1 MALPQVKLAVIGGS
15 GLYHMP
21 GLTSVQEVSVSTPFG
36 DPSDAIVVGE
46 LAGVPV
52 AFLARHGRHHH
63 LLPTELPARANI
75 YALKTLGVA
84 YIISV
89 SAVGS
94 LRPEVKPLDLVVV
107 DQFIDRTR
115 NRISTFFGEG
125 IVAHVTFAEPV
136 CPALAQVLV
145 TATQELNLPNVTVH
159 PRGTYLCIEG
169 PAFSTRAES
178 ELYRSWGATVIGM
191 TNLPEAKLAREA
203 EIAYATLAL
212 ATDYDCWHPEHAS
225 VSVDMVVNY
234 LRQNV
239 ANAQAVIQKAVA
251 KIAAAPPVSKAHHAL
266 KNAIMT
272 PLDKVPPETIAKLRP
287 ILAPYLKDKNSADVN
302 Q

>member
-1 MALPQVKLAVIGGS
+1 MSQTQVKIGVIGGS
-15 GLYHMP
+15 GLYQMP
-21 GLTSVQEVSVSTPFG
+21 ALTGVKEYRIPTPFG
-36 DPSDAIVVGE
+36 DPSDALLVGE

-63 LLPTELPARANI
+63 LLPSELPARANI
-75 YALKTLGVA
+75 YAMKSLGVE

-94 LRPEVKPLDLVVV
+94 LRSEVKPLDLVVV

-115 NRISTFFGEG
+115 NRIATFFGEG
-125 IVAHVTFAEPV
+125 IVAHITFENPV
-136 CPALAQVLV
+136 CPALAQVLIE
-145 TATQELNLPNVTVH
+145 AMRELDLPGVTVH
-159 PRGTYLCIEG
+159 PQGTYVCMEG

-212 ATDYDCWHPEHAS
+212 ATDYDCWHPGHAS
-225 VSVDMVVNY
+225 VSVEMVIEN

-239 ANAQAVIQKAVA
+239 NNAQAVIQKAVA
-251 KIAAAPPVSKAHHAL
+251 KIAAHPPVSKAHRAL

-272 PLDKVPPETIAKLRP
+272 PLERVPPATIEKLRL
-287 ILAPYLKDKNSADVN
+287 ILAPYL
-302 Q
+302 

>member
-1 MALPQVKLAVIGGS
+1 MALPEVKIGIIGGS
-15 GLYHMP
+15 GLYQMP
-21 GLTSVQEVSVSTPFG
+21 ALMDVEEYEISTPFG
-36 DPSDAIVVGE
+36 NPSDALLVGQ

-75 YALKTLGVA
+75 YALKTLGVQ

-94 LRPEVKPLDLVVV
+94 LQAEVKPLDLVVV
-107 DQFIDRTR
+107 DQFLDRTR

-125 IVAHVTFAEPV
+125 IVAHITFEQPV
-136 CPALAQVLV
+136 CPALAQVLID
-145 TATQELNLPNVTVH
+145 AIRELNLPDVTLH
-159 PRGTYLCIEG
+159 PRGTYVCMEG

-225 VSVDMVVNY
+225 VSVEMVVHN
-234 LRQNV
+234 LRKNV
-239 ANAQAVIQKAVA
+239 TNAQAVIQTAVA
-251 KIAAAPPVSKAHHAL
+251 KIAENPPQSKAHRAL

-272 PLDKVPPETIAKLRP
+272 PLDKVPPATLEKLRP
-287 ILAPYLKDKNSADVN
+287 ILAPYL
-302 Q
+302 

>member
-1 MALPQVKLAVIGGS
+1 MGYGIMAQPQVKIGVIGGS
-15 GLYHMP
+15 GLYQMP
-21 GLTSVQEVSVSTPFG
+21 ALTGVEEYRISTPFG
-36 DPSDAIVVGE
+36 DPSDALLVGE

-75 YALKTLGVA
+75 YALKTLGVE

-94 LRPEVKPLDLVVV
+94 LQAEVKPLDLVVV

-125 IVAHVTFAEPV
+125 IVAHITFENPV
-136 CPALAQVLV
+136 CPALAQVLID
-145 TATQELNLPNVTVH
+145 TITELGLPDVALH
-159 PRGTYLCIEG
+159 PRGTYVCIEG

-178 ELYRSWGATVIGM
+178 ELYRRWGATVIGM
-191 TNLPEAKLAREA
+191 TNLPEAKLSREA

-212 ATDYDCWHPEHAS
+212 ATDYDCWHPDHAS
-225 VSVDMVVNY
+225 VSVEMVVAN
-234 LRQNV
+234 LRKNV
-239 ANAQAVIQKAVA
+239 TNAQAVIQRAVA
-251 KIAAAPPVSKAHHAL
+251 KIAENPPVSKAHRAL

-272 PLDKVPPETIAKLRP
+272 PLDRVPPATVEKLRP
-287 ILAPYLKDKNSADVN
+287 LLAPYLKTL
-302 Q
+302 

>member
-1 MALPQVKLAVIGGS
+1 MALPPVQIGVIGGS
-15 GLYHMP
+15 GLYQMP
-21 GLTSVQEVSVSTPFG
+21 GLTGVQEVVVPTPFG
-36 DPSDAIVVGE
+36 DPSDAILVGE

-63 LLPTELPARANI
+63 LLPSEIPARANI

-107 DQFIDRTR
+107 DQFLDRTR

-125 IVAHVTFAEPV
+125 IVAHISFAEPV

-145 TATQELNLPNVTVH
+145 AAITELHLPNVTVH
-159 PRGTYLCIEG
+159 PRGTYLCMEG

-225 VSVDMVVNY
+225 VSVELVLSN

-239 ANAQAVIQKAVA
+239 AHAQAVIHKAVA
-251 KIAAAPPVSKAHHAL
+251 KIAANPPVSKAHRAL

-272 PLDKVPPETIAKLRP
+272 PLDKVPPATLAKLRP
-287 ILAPYLKDKNSADVN
+287 ILAPYLKSE
-302 Q
+302 QGT

>member
-1 MALPQVKLAVIGGS
+1 MALPAVKIGVIGGS
-15 GLYHMP
+15 GLYQMP
-21 GLTSVQEVSVSTPFG
+21 ALTDVQEYTISTPFG
-36 DPSDAIVVGE
+36 NPSDALLVGQ

-75 YALKTLGVA
+75 YALKTLGVQ

-94 LRPEVKPLDLVVV
+94 LQAEVKPLDLVVV

-125 IVAHVTFAEPV
+125 IVAHITFEQPV
-136 CPALAQVLV
+136 CPALAQVV
-145 TATQELNLPNVTVH
+145 IDAIRELNLPDVTLH
-159 PRGTYLCIEG
+159 PRGTYVCMEG

-225 VSVDMVVNY
+225 VSVDMVVNN
-234 LRQNV
+234 LRKNV
-239 ANAQAVIQKAVA
+239 TNAQAVIQTAVA
-251 KIAAAPPVSKAHHAL
+251 KIAAHPPQSKAHRAL

-272 PLDKVPPETIAKLRP
+272 PLDKVPPATLEKLRP
-287 ILAPYLKDKNSADVN
+287 ILAPYL
-302 Q
+302 